1 VAPKV
6 EPKIRIT
13 VNPPSNLHHLFNPSS
28 IAVVGASN
36 KPGKMGNLFIR
47 RLAAEF
53 RGALYAVNPSE
64 NEIAGITAHRTIEG
78 LPDRIDVLISLVPAA
93 RLMTLVES
101 CRKGQVR
108 FLLAIPSGFAEVSEE
123 GSVLQQR
130 LTVAARDRGMRVVG
144 PNIVGM
150 MNGVIGLNASM
161 MPELPPGGQGLSCLT
176 QSGGFGMALSMYALD
191 HDVRVAKFCDL
202 GNSADLDVPEVLG
215 YLADDPDTKVV
226 GLFLESI
233 RDQAGFLRALEKT
246 VANKPVI
253 LALVGVTSAG
263 RRASLAHLGISAGI
277 AAFEHELP
285 KSIIRADTGLDL
297 LHCAKALM
305 WQRRARGRRV
315 GILTGTGGIG
325 AEIAD
330 LALGHGLEVP
340 SFSPRLH
347 ERLREHL
354 PYYASVQNP
363 VDCTPI
369 WWDYHTIYPHVL
381 DALAQSGEVDLVI
394 VSVTDV
400 AATLPQLVTAIA
412 AWAQQGQPI
421 PIVVYWGARHRDFA
435 NMQIVQ
441 RAAVPCYQST
451 RESVRMAAALAY
463 SSAPNG

>member
-1 VAPKV
+1 
-6 EPKIRIT
+6 
-13 VNPPSNLHHLFNPSS
+13 
-28 IAVVGASN
+28 
-36 KPGKMGNLFIR
+36 
-47 RLAAEF
+47 
-53 RGALYAVNPSE
+53 
-64 NEIAGITAHRTIEG
+64 
-78 LPDRIDVLISLVPAA
+78 
-93 RLMTLVES
+93 
-101 CRKGQVR
+101 
-108 FLLAIPSGFAEVSEE
+108 
-123 GSVLQQR
+123 
-130 LTVAARDRGMRVVG
+130 
-144 PNIVGM
+144 

-191 HDVRVAKFCDL
+191 HDVRVAKFCDV
-202 GNSADLDVPEVLG
+202 GNNADLDVPEVLG

-233 RDQAGFLRALEKT
+233 RDQAGFLHALEKT

-253 LALVGVTSAG
+253 LTPIGVTAAG

-277 AAFEHELP
+277 TAFEHELP

-305 WQRRARGRRV
+305 WQRRARGRRI

-340 SFSPRLH
+340 NFSLRLH
-347 ERLREHL
+347 KRLREHL

-369 WWDYHTIYPHVL
+369 WWDYHKIYPLVL

-400 AATLPQLVTAIA
+400 AATLPQLVTALA
-412 AWAQQGQPI
+412 AWGHRPQPI
-421 PIVVYWGARHRDFA
+421 PIVVYWGARHRDFD

-441 RAAVPCYQST
+441 QAAVPCYQST
-451 RESVRMAAALAY
+451 RETVRMAAALAY